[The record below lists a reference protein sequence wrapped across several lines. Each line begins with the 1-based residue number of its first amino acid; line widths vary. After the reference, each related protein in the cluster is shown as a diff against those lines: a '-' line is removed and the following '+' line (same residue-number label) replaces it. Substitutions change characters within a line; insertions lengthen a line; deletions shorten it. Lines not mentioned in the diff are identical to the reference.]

1 MYQAFR
7 AREKPTH
14 VRFADGREEAIPD
27 ITPLL
32 KPTALGDIATYTF
45 FALGGVFFGGEL
57 GLLGGSWRAKRMI
70 MGEPESRARI
80 EGAFRR
86 FRAEVLRKQ
95 AEEMEKGIDG
105 RKGTGELW
113 L

>member
-32 KPTALGDIATYTF
+32 KPTAVGDVATYAL
-45 FALGGVFFGGEL
+45 FAVGGVFVGGET
-57 GLLGGSWRAKRMI
+57 GLLVGGQMAKRSVTA
-70 MGEPESRARI
+70 EPESRKRI
-80 EGAFRR
+80 EDAFRR

-95 AEEMEKGIDG
+95 AQDLEGTVDGKGLGDP
-105 RKGTGELW
+105 W